1 MPTPSTIKR
10 LPPDILS
17 KLQQL
22 LQDPRCTQ
30 LEATAKIN
38 QVLEAEGHPERVSK
52 SAVNRYAVEMAEVG
66 ADLQQ
71 SREIA
76 DMWVGKFGAS
86 PSGNVGMLAVE
97 IIRTMSFEM
106 AMMVKRGGIDPES
119 APETIKM
126 LKDLALTSM
135 RLEKS
140 ASDNLKREQ
149 EIRKLA
155 LQDAADTAVVEVKK
169 GGLSDDAADQI
180 RRKILGITT

>member
-10 LPPDILS
+10 LPPDILN

-38 QVLEAEGHPERVSK
+38 EVLKAEGHPERVSK

-106 AMMVKRGGIDPES
+106 AMMVKRGGVDPES

-155 LQDAADTAVVEVKK
+155 LQDAADNVEKAAVQQ
-169 GGLSDDAADQI
+169 GLNAEQAAFWRQQV
-180 RRKILGITT
+180 LGVQ

>member
-155 LQDAADTAVVEVKK
+155 LQDAADNVEKAAVQQ
-169 GGLSDDAADQI
+169 GLNAEQAAFWRQQV
-180 RRKILGITT
+180 LGVQ